1 MPRTAGKR
9 CLSNLQL
16 GPGELVWEM
25 WDRTSSKPP
34 DRNLTCCPSPTRSP
48 SRSQVE
54 ICLSS
59 LSWWCPG
66 SASRSSPLVNS
77 PGQSRRR
84 GPPTEAEEETQGGR
98 ERVSRNQAWGAPR
111 GDRWGCRSNRGSVL
125 SNLVSDGG
133 APGWREFTEGTRHSD
148 LTEGLCRPSSHREMN
163 LYETCSLG
171 ISVFVALAS

>member
-48 SRSQVE
+48 SRRQVE

-84 GPPTEAEEETQGGR
+84 GPPTGSRGGDAGR
-98 ERVSRNQAWGAPR
+98 EGESQPEPGLGSPARRQVGLQKQPRVSAFQPR
-111 GDRWGCRSNRGSVL
+111 LRWRSPWLARVHRGNPTL
-125 SNLVSDGG
+125 
-133 APGWREFTEGTRHSD
+133 R
-148 LTEGLCRPSSHREMN
+148 SHRGT
-163 LYETCSLG
+163 LSTKLS
-171 ISVFVALAS
+171 